1 MSDERGSVPRF
12 GESVISV
19 PITVSM
25 LRIAAQGL
33 GLLGG
38 GSRDKV
44 TYSLEGK
51 LGGSGFTSTRFQ
63 AQGQLT
69 LPGTSAPRRRRRG
82 DKNRRAYRPSSRT
95 ACCGG
100 FSESKLAPIDNV
112 MAKLFLALVLV
123 AATPLAAQE
132 FPNRPIRLI
141 TPAAQGGTTDL
152 LARVFGQKLAE
163 SWGQQ
168 VLVDN
173 RASAAGVIAGQLTTQ
188 AAPDGYTLL
197 LAYHQHT
204 VNAALNPKLPYHPV
218 NDFTPITQL
227 TSAGLMLVVNPST
240 PVNNLAEFMQW
251 TKNFK
256 GALNFGSAGIGS
268 GGHLAGEL
276 FKLMAGVKAEHI
288 PYKGAGPAMADLIAG
303 QYHFNFSGLQG
314 SQVQVRA
321 GRLRAIAVTTPKR
334 LPSNPELPAM
344 AEVLPGFE
352 VVGWYGVIGPANM
365 PQPLVEKLHGELVKI
380 LNQPDVKSRIEA
392 DGSEPVG
399 ARPRSSGASCTPI
412 STSGRSSSRRAARSW
427 NEAVPAAGPGFG
439 AGGPA
444 RAPRAHPAA

>member
-1 MSDERGSVPRF
+1 M
-12 GESVISV
+12 
-19 PITVSM
+19 
-25 LRIAAQGL
+25 
-33 GLLGG
+33 
-38 GSRDKV
+38 K
-44 TYSLEGK
+44 
-51 LGGSGFTSTRFQ
+51 
-63 AQGQLT
+63 
-69 LPGTSAPRRRRRG
+69 
-82 DKNRRAYRPSSRT
+82 
-95 ACCGG
+95 
-100 FSESKLAPIDNV
+100 
-112 MAKLFLALVLV
+112 KLFFLAALVLST
-123 AATPLAAQE
+123 ASLAQDY
-132 FPNRPIRLI
+132 PNRPIRLI

-152 LARVFGQKLAE
+152 LARIFGQKLSE
-163 SWGQQ
+163 MYGQQ

-173 RASAAGVIAGQLTTQ
+173 RASAAGVIAGQLTAQ

-204 VNAALNPKLPYHPV
+204 VNAALNPNLPYHPV

-227 TSAGLMLVVNPST
+227 TSAGLMLVVNPKA
-240 PVNNLAEFMQW
+240 PVNNLAEFIQW
-251 TKNFK
+251 TRNFQ

-276 FKLMAGVKAEHI
+276 YKLMAKVKAEHI

-344 AEVLPGFE
+344 AEALPGFE

-365 PQPLVEKLHGELVKI
+365 PQPLVARLHADLIKV
-380 LNQPDVKSRIEA
+380 LNMPDIRGRIES

-399 ARPRSSGASCTPI
+399 SNPEDFRRFMQSDLDKWAKLVKESGAKL
-412 STSGRSSSRRAARSW
+412 
-427 NEAVPAAGPGFG
+427 N
-439 AGGPA
+439 
-444 RAPRAHPAA
+444 